1 MENNNLIPYITS
13 IDEIED
19 NTVKKELQS
28 FMSKDYV
35 LGLMLWGSRATQFG
49 EPDTDYDVLIYVDQK
64 YFDSL
69 QKKDIAILKFNEQ
82 VTPKK
87 LLIDFTYWANSIFE
101 DQLVSPMD
109 IDHSAYVDHSA
120 IVLYDKTGK
129 LEEWRKK
136 LAFYPLGTHKDR
148 IKTKFIDL
156 LVSFGYAQKNKVRN
170 NELDTRLNLF
180 KTLTIASNISFNL
193 LKTWAPPLK
202 WWSKHA
208 KKLHMDDELFNL
220 LSKSIQD
227 LSVETTKKLI
237 DALREK
243 IKQDGVNLDNLTADF
258 FETIYPEGR
267 AKLIKFSYY

>member
-1 MENNNLIPYITS
+1 MENKYLIPYITS

-19 NTVKKELQS
+19 TTVKNELQS

-64 YFDSL
+64 YFDTL
-69 QKKDIAILKFNEQ
+69 QKKEIAILKFNEE

-87 LLIDFTYWANSIFE
+87 LLIDFTYWADSIFE

-109 IDHSAYVDHSA
+109 IDHSAYVEG

-136 LAFYPLGTHKDR
+136 LAHYPLDTHKDR

-156 LVSFGYAQKNKVRN
+156 IVSFGYAQKNKVRN
-170 NELDTRLNLF
+170 NELDMRLNLF

-202 WWSKHA
+202 WWSKYA
-208 KKLHMDDELFNL
+208 KKLHMDEELFTFF
-220 LSKSIQD
+220 SKSIQD
-227 LSVETTKKLI
+227 LSVETTKELI
-237 DALREK
+237 DKLREK
-243 IKQDGVNLDNLTADF
+243 IKQGGINLDNLTDDF
-258 FETIYPEGR
+258 FDTIYPEGR
-267 AKLIKFSYY
+267 AKLIKYSYY